1 MEEAF
6 IEMITKFLEMK
17 FSDLIVYNRV
27 NIIAITA

>member
-6 IEMITKFLEMK
+6 IEMITKLLEMK
-17 FSDLIVYNRV
+17 FGDLIVYNRV